1 MKYIEISEAE
11 FISRPNRFL
20 ARVRLSGEE
29 ISVHVKNTGR
39 CRELLLPHSR
49 VYLSHGEATGR
60 KTPYDLVA
68 VEKERY
74 GREPLLINM
83 DSTAPNLAVGEWL
96 AGGLFSE
103 NATVRA
109 EVKYRNSRF
118 DFYVEDGQRRA
129 FVEVK
134 GVTLE
139 NEGVVS
145 FPDAPTERGVK
156 HLTELRES
164 LADGYEAYAIFVVQM
179 KGATIFRPNDLTHRA
194 FGDALREC
202 AAAGV
207 SVIAMDCI
215 VTPFGMCI
223 DKPVP
228 IDLSSGEG

>member
-1 MKYIEISEAE
+1 MKYKEIVKAE
-11 FISRPNRFL
+11 FISRPNRFI
-20 ARVRLSGEE
+20 AFVRLCTEE
-29 ISVHVKNTGR
+29 IAVHVKNTGR
-39 CRELLLPHSR
+39 CRELLLPQCR
-49 VYLSHGEATGR
+49 VYLSKGENPKR
-60 KTPYDLVA
+60 RTPYDLVA
-68 VEKERY
+68 TEKARH

-83 DSTAPNLAVGEWL
+83 DSTAPNLAAGEWL

-118 DFYVEDGQRRA
+118 DFYVEDGDRRA

-139 NEGVVS
+139 NDGVAS

-156 HLTELRES
+156 HLAELRRS
-164 LADGYEAYAIFVVQM
+164 LADGYEAYVLFVIQM
-179 KGATIFRPNDLTHRA
+179 KGVTLFRPNDLTHRA
-194 FGDALREC
+194 FGDTLREC

-207 SVIAMDCI
+207 GVIAVDCN
-215 VTPFGMCI
+215 VTPDGMYI

-228 IDLSSGEG
+228 VDLSKE